1 MRTNPPKTLRSMC
14 RKESLSLRERLL
26 NPTWNTLETSNRPKD
41 DELKDLSGEH
51 SSVSEWTDEDVGKF
65 KNRKAP
71 LVVDLDD

>member
-1 MRTNPPKTLRSMC
+1 MPK
-14 RKESLSLRERLL
+14 RKFIPQGTFVEPDLEHVRDVES
-26 NPTWNTLETSNRPKD
+26 TD

-51 SSVSEWTDEDVGKF
+51 SSGSEWTDEDVGKF